1 MKLRSFKKHDK
12 SADSPGIGELA
23 NLVIAYA
30 KQETI
35 DPIRGAGRWLAFG
48 LAAILSLTF
57 GVAFLALGTLRLLQY
72 EVFANATTWSWI
84 PYFIVMVLC
93 VFVAVLAISRINKD
107 SLHLG
112 DRQ

>member
-1 MKLRSFKKHDK
+1 MKLRSYSRSEK
-12 SADSPGIGELA
+12 ATEAPGIGELA

-48 LAAILSLTF
+48 MAAILSLTF
-57 GVAFLALGTLRLLQY
+57 GVALLALGTLRLLQY
-72 EVFANATTWSWI
+72 EVFANATTWSWV
-84 PYFIVMVLC
+84 PYLIVTALC
-93 VFVAVLAISRINKD
+93 VIVGALAVSRIKKD

-112 DRQ
+112 GG

>member
-1 MKLRSFKKHDK
+1 MKLRSFSKRDK
-12 SADSPGIGELA
+12 PADAPGIGELA

-57 GVAFLALGTLRLLQY
+57 GVALLALGTLRLLQY

-84 PYFIVMVLC
+84 PYFIVMALC
-93 VFVAVLAISRINKD
+93 VIVAVIAVSRINKD

-112 DRQ
+112 GG

>member
-1 MKLRSFKKHDK
+1 MKLRSFSKREK
-12 SADSPGIGELA
+12 AAEAPGIGELA

-48 LAAILSLTF
+48 MAAILSLTF
-57 GVAFLALGTLRLLQY
+57 GVALLALGTLRLLQY
-72 EVFANATTWSWI
+72 EVFANATTWSWV
-84 PYFIVMVLC
+84 PYLIVMALC
-93 VFVAVLAISRINKD
+93 VIVAALAVSRIKKD

-112 DRQ
+112 GR